1 MEIDPTGSGLTSRL
15 VMMALDGAMARHSA
29 IALNLANA
37 STEGYRPMATRFDEV
52 LEQLRGRVTR
62 AGQEVAVRQT
72 AEQLHRQATEVP
84 LTVSTTQAAVQL
96 DEEMA
101 KLARNSLQYQSV
113 LTAHNKSMSILRQA
127 IKEGRS

>member
-1 MEIDPTGSGLTSRL
+1 MDIDTTGSGLTSRL

-37 STEGYRPMATRFDEV
+37 TAEGYQPMATRFDEV

-62 AGQEVAVRQT
+62 GEETAVRRT
-72 AEQLHRQATEVP
+72 AEQLHKQVVEAP
-84 LTVSTTQAAVQL
+84 LMASTTQAAVQL
-96 DEEMA
+96 DEEMG
-101 KLARNSLQYQSV
+101 KLARNSLQYQAV

>member
-1 MEIDPTGSGLTSRL
+1 MEIDPAGSGLTSRL